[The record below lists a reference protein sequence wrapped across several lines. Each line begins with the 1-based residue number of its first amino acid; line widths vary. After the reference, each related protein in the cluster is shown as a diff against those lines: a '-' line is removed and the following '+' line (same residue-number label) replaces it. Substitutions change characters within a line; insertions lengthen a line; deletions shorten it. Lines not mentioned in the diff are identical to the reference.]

1 MSSTLIKIKRLVLS
15 RKYVFTRKAED
26 EMFADN
32 LTEEDVLESIVNANG
47 IRKTIRSTSSH
58 RARKEEKLYV
68 IESYTY
74 GGTLIYTK
82 GAVKKQHA
90 QEYFYV
96 FVSSKRS
103 TSV

>member
-1 MSSTLIKIKRLVLS
+1 M
-15 RKYVFTRKAED
+15 
-26 EMFADN
+26 
-32 LTEEDVLESIVNANG
+32 LTFLATTTGFE
-47 IRKTIRSTSSH
+47 
-58 RARKEEKLYV
+58 KEENGV

-82 GAVKKQHA
+82 GAIKKQHA

-103 TSV
+103 TAI